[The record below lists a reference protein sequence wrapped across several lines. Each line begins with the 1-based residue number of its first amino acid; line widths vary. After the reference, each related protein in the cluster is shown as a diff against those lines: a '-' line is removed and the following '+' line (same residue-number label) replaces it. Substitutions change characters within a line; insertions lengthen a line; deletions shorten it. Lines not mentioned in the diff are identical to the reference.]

1 VQIKDLEP
9 KYNDAIRHV
18 IGERLRLLLT
28 RNQAEFSPDL
38 MDVFHRFQFQEAST
52 TIGATLLSQ
61 KRHLL
66 DRLQKESSSN
76 QRGQIEL
83 LLSKIDTALDLLEY
97 DALVDN
103 RPQRRRLGKK
113 LEPSRE
119 QKGEPAN

>member
-1 VQIKDLEP
+1 MQINDLEP
-9 KYNDAIRHV
+9 KYNEALRHE

-66 DRLQKESSSN
+66 DRLQKESGSN
-76 QRGQIEL
+76 EREQIEL
-83 LLSKIDTALDLLEY
+83 LLSKIDTALDLLGY
-97 DALVDN
+97 ALENN
-103 RPQRRRLGKK
+103 RPQSRRLGKK